1 MRISDLTEGNYVAPM
16 PERASNDP
24 SDGVSVSACGI
35 VPQTSGER
43 ISREWN
49 MASAVRAL
57 GHCWPLRCE
66 PNVLYLEIELDRSSS
81 VDQLAADVKRII
93 EERLAELS
101 KQAH

>member
-1 MRISDLTEGNYVAPM
+1 MARDFACLTPM
-16 PERASNDP
+16 PEGARNDP

-49 MASAVRAL
+49 MASAVRKL
-57 GHCWPLRCE
+57 GHWPLRCE

-81 VDQLAADVKRII
+81 VDQLAADAKRII
-93 EERLAELS
+93 EKRLAELS
-101 KQAH
+101 KQAN